1 MSAADDVREAI
12 AVGCTRDDHDHV
24 ADHRE
29 EVRAERDAEII
40 TWLIKKAREYRSTG
54 SRQHELQAEAIER
67 MASKIQRG
75 AVR

>member
-1 MSAADDVREAI
+1 MSAADDLREAI
-12 AVGCTRDDHDHV
+12 EVGCTRDDHDHV
-24 ADHRE
+24 QSHRD

-40 TWLIKKAREYRSTG
+40 AWLIKKAREYRSTT
-54 SRQHELQAEAIER
+54 SHQHKLQAEAIER